1 MFKNSTERA
10 FVLVIL
16 MCGFVAFLDLGAR
29 CGLWWLASDHAQGQ
43 INMRQ
48 GEHG

>member
-1 MFKNSTERA
+1 MFKNSAERA
-10 FVLVIL
+10 FELVIL
-16 MCGFVAFLDLGAR
+16 MCGVVDRGAR